1 MRRKILILILLLLS
15 TKLFATDNALE
26 FLKASSDGNV
36 ITIEWKSL
44 IEDGIQ
50 YYEIERASDNTPFN
64 KITTV
69 QTKGN
74 GSYYKYVDE
83 EALRKVGAKIKA
95 DIPLVQTNYSYRL
108 KIIKKDNSFYYSN
121 SVNVT
126 HSVSIIKRT
135 WGMIKEMFK

>member
-1 MRRKILILILLLLS
+1 MRIKLFILLTFLLGS
-15 TKLFATDNALE
+15 TLFATDNTLE

-50 YYEIERASDNTPFN
+50 AYEIERATDKTPFN
-64 KITTV
+64 KITTI
-69 QTKGN
+69 QPKGN
-74 GSYYKYVDE
+74 GFYYKYIDE
-83 EALRKVGAKIKA
+83 EALRKVGANEKT

-108 KIIKKDNSFYYSN
+108 KILKKDGNFFYSN

-126 HSVSIIKRT
+126 HNVSFIKRT